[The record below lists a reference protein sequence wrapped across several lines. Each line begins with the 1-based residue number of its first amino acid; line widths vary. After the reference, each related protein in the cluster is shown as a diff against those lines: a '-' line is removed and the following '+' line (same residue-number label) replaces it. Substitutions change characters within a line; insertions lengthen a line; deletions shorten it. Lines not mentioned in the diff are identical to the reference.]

1 MEIAVLVNLHA
12 RRAGDRVLRTVRRV
26 MPEARLVTT
35 RSLRDAVDAAAEL
48 HGDPPDLLVSAG
60 GDGTAV
66 TLLTALRD
74 AASAGQAAQ
83 SAAGGAS
90 ATGQSAVAPMAPV
103 IRPAPPLAL
112 LPLGTG
118 NGWAHALGAPRWRTA

>member
-12 RRAGDRVLRTVRRV
+12 RQAGDRVLRTVRRV
-26 MPEARLVTT
+26 MPEARVVTT
-35 RSLRDAVDAAAEL
+35 RSLRDALDAAAQL

-74 AASAGQAAQ
+74 AASARQA
-83 SAAGGAS
+83 GEDGVAS
-90 ATGQSAVAPMAPV
+90 ASDTRSPGV

-112 LPLGTG
+112 LPLG
-118 NGWAHALGAPRWRTA
+118 